1 MSATAFSVESQT
13 ALSSDLKDVS
23 ADTCI
28 ATSLPG
34 TARTIAH
41 RQHSHVQHDNVRQ
54 LQRHICTPVTMCKAF
69 QAEAKTDAL
78 TNETEALGIGTL
90 QGSSKT

>member
-23 ADTCI
+23 ADTRI

-54 LQRHICTPVTMCKAF
+54 LQRHICTPVTMC